1 MTAIAPCRT
10 LVVAAASRHGGTCE
24 IADRLAATLQA
35 DLPLGWR
42 VLRPDLSDLRVLD
55 EADAVVLGS
64 AIYYGHWM
72 RAAAH
77 ALAYVKDAP
86 LLDLW
91 LFSTGPVSDVETE
104 NAQIISAD
112 SMVDSGQAVEHRV
125 FGGRLD
131 TSGLT
136 WLERTA
142 VKAVHAIP
150 GDHRDWAEVD
160 EWAHHIASQLSVVP
174 GRADGTNDPS
184 SQDAVL

>member
-1 MTAIAPCRT
+1 MTGVASCRT

-24 IADRLAATLQA
+24 IADRLAVTLQ
-35 DLPLGWR
+35 DNLPLGWR

-55 EADAVVLGS
+55 DADAVVLGS

-77 ALAYVKDAP
+77 ALAYLKDAP
-86 LLDLW
+86 LFELW

-112 SMVDSGQAVEHRV
+112 SMVESGQAIEHRV

-131 TSGLT
+131 TSRLS
-136 WLERTA
+136 WIERTA
-142 VKAVHAIP
+142 VKAVHAVP
-150 GDHRDWAEVD
+150 GDHRDWTEVD
-160 EWAHHIASQLSVVP
+160 DWARHIAGQLAVVP
-174 GRADGTNDPS
+174 RESGGTNGPS

>member
-1 MTAIAPCRT
+1 MNTVAPCRT

-24 IADRLAATLQA
+24 IADRLAWVLEN

-42 VLRPDLSDLRVLD
+42 VIRPDLSDLSALD

-77 ALAYVKDAP
+77 ALAYLKDAP
-86 LLDLW
+86 LFDLW
-91 LFSTGPVSDVETE
+91 LFSTGPVSEIETE
-104 NAQIISAD
+104 NAQVISAD
-112 SMVDSGQAVEHRV
+112 SMVQSGQAIEHKV

-131 TSGLT
+131 TSRLT
-136 WLERTA
+136 WVERTV

-150 GDHRDWAEVD
+150 GDHRDWHEVD
-160 EWAHHIASQLSVVP
+160 EWAHHIARQLTVVRSRP
-174 GRADGTNDPS
+174 SGTEDPPD
-184 SQDAVL
+184 QDAVL